1 MQSVRRD
8 SACRNTRG
16 QASVLRFELGNSETP
31 RGHALMYAHLSGA
44 SERIVATYCVVLPI
58 SFSLGKYLPPM
69 LAGQLPVDA
78 LRDESTGNAMP
89 IPPMFEDVASA
100 EYLRELAERRGDD
113 LCDMGTLLITD
124 DNQRL
129 AFAAE
134 GCMEYA
140 ELYAAYQQRAPVT
153 AAPTGPTESP
163 LDDVDVE
170 DVAASLLPE
179 RDRLGEIARLIGQTR
194 YALDTGDRRQ
204 LEEVS
209 TSMRRLARSLPEKY
223 HADLLVE
230 AALRRDNIGPRL
242 AELYLQRAY
251 KLLDEDYIGIPPIE
265 EEIRDLRQQDHPD
278 AGAEQIF

>member
-69 LAGQLPVDA
+69 LAGQVPVDA

-113 LCDMGTLLITD
+113 LCDMGTLLITE
-124 DNQRL
+124 DN
-129 AFAAE
+129 
-134 GCMEYA
+134 
-140 ELYAAYQQRAPVT
+140 
-153 AAPTGPTESP
+153 
-163 LDDVDVE
+163 
-170 DVAASLLPE
+170 
-179 RDRLGEIARLIGQTR
+179 
-194 YALDTGDRRQ
+194 
-204 LEEVS
+204 
-209 TSMRRLARSLPEKY
+209 
-223 HADLLVE
+223 
-230 AALRRDNIGPRL
+230 
-242 AELYLQRAY
+242 
-251 KLLDEDYIGIPPIE
+251 
-265 EEIRDLRQQDHPD
+265 
-278 AGAEQIF
+278 